1 MTFVVW
7 SVWSVWTMWSLTASV
22 LIGMAVWLWPG
33 HRANGRISRM
43 GSMIGTEIPSEH
55 GMHEPSAMAAKPG
68 TAVKVGT
75 SIAWWRL
82 RERRGKP
89 GTAEKTGAIGVTG
102 IFGAAGM
109 SGSVEPVDSVELTD
123 SAGTA
128 MPCLP
133 SIDGVACVSALQ
145 ASVKSGA
152 TLVGA
157 FEELG
162 GMPFATAE
170 LTPFRIRLVVRARS
184 LPKERREQVD
194 LLSGELYAACRLSAD
209 LGCETSHCLDVVASS
224 LKRRR
229 LMDDLRANVFAMPQA
244 TVKLLLALPLVTLL
258 LGETIGARPF
268 AFLFGNSKGLLCL
281 GFAACCYALG
291 LLWVR
296 ALMKGTT

>member
-1 MTFVVW
+1 MTFV
-7 SVWSVWTMWSLTASV
+7 VWSVWTMWSLTASV
-22 LIGMAVWLWPG
+22 LIGMAVWLWPDR
-33 HRANGRISRM
+33 RANGRISRM
-43 GSMIGTEIPSEH
+43 RFMIGAEISSEH
-55 GMHEPSAMAAKPG
+55 GMLELSAMAEKPE
-68 TAVKVGT
+68 TP
-75 SIAWWRL
+75 IAWWRL
-82 RERRGKP
+82 RERREKP
-89 GTAEKTGAIGVTG
+89 GTVG
-102 IFGAAGM
+102 IAGIIGAAGM
-109 SGSVEPVDSVELTD
+109 VGSAESADSVG
-123 SAGTA
+123 AV

-133 SIDGVACVSALQ
+133 PIDGVACVSALQ
-145 ASVKSGA
+145 ASVKSGS

-170 LTPFRIRLVVRARS
+170 LTPFRVRLVVRARS
-184 LPKERREQVD
+184 LPKERCEQAD

-258 LGETIGARPF
+258 LGEGIGAKPL

-296 ALMKGTT
+296 ALMKGKT

>member
-1 MTFVVW
+1 MARISEVGNSRQKILRREFRRGSEVTFVVW
-7 SVWSVWTMWSLTASV
+7 SVWSLTASV

-33 HRANGRISRM
+33 HGASGRVLRM
-43 GSMIGTEIPSEH
+43 ASVSGAESPSEH
-55 GMHEPSAMAAKPG
+55 GMYEPSEM
-68 TAVKVGT
+68 VGT
-75 SIAWWRL
+75 
-82 RERRGKP
+82 
-89 GTAEKTGAIGVTG
+89 
-102 IFGAAGM
+102 AGM
-109 SGSVEPVDSVELTD
+109 SRAARLAELTD
-123 SAGTA
+123 SVGTDA
-128 MPCLP
+128 PCLP
-133 SIDGVACVSALQ
+133 SIGGVACVSALQ

-170 LTPFRIRLVVRARS
+170 LTPFRIRLVVRGRS
-184 LPKERREQVD
+184 LPKERRGQVD

-258 LGETIGARPF
+258 LGEGIGARPF
-268 AFLFGNSKGLLCL
+268 AFLFGNAKGLLCL

>member
-1 MTFVVW
+1 MW
-7 SVWSVWTMWSLTASV
+7 SVWSLTASV
-22 LIGMAVWLWPG
+22 LIGMAVWLWPRRG
-33 HRANGRISRM
+33 ANGRMPRM
-43 GSMIGTEIPSEH
+43 GAMIGTGIPSEH
-55 GMHEPSAMAAKPG
+55 GLRDPSVASVAAGRAGVAGITGTIDAANIAKMAESAEPTKPDG
-68 TAVKVGT
+68 PDGPSRTAV
-75 SIAWWRL
+75 
-82 RERRGKP
+82 P
-89 GTAEKTGAIGVTG
+89 Y
-102 IFGAAGM
+102 
-109 SGSVEPVDSVELTD
+109 
-123 SAGTA
+123 
-128 MPCLP
+128 LP
-133 SIDGVACVSALQ
+133 SIGGVACVSALQ

-162 GMPFATAE
+162 GEPFATAE

-184 LPKERREQVD
+184 LPQERRDQAD
-194 LLSGELYAACRLSAD
+194 LLSRELYAACRLSID

-258 LGETIGARPF
+258 LGEGIGARPF
-268 AFLFGNSKGLLCL
+268 AFLFGNAKGLLCL

-296 ALMKGTT
+296 ALMKGKT

>member
-1 MTFVVW
+1 MTFAVW
-7 SVWSVWTMWSLTASV
+7 FVWSLTASV
-22 LIGMAVWLWPG
+22 SIGMAVWLWPRRG
-33 HRANGRISRM
+33 ANGRIPRM
-43 GSMIGTEIPSEH
+43 GAMIGAEIPSEH
-55 GMHEPSAMAAKPG
+55 GMHDPSVTAGKAGVVGMAG
-68 TAVKVGT
+68 TV
-75 SIAWWRL
+75 
-82 RERRGKP
+82 
-89 GTAEKTGAIGVTG
+89 
-102 IFGAAGM
+102 GAANIAKM
-109 SGSVEPVDSVELTD
+109 AELAEPTELAGPAEPD
-123 SAGTA
+123 GPAGTVV
-128 MPCLP
+128 PYLP
-133 SIDGVACVSALQ
+133 PIGGVACVSALQ

-162 GMPFATAE
+162 GEPFATAE

-184 LPKERREQVD
+184 LPQERRDQAD
-194 LLSGELYAACRLSAD
+194 LLSEELYVACRLSAD
-209 LGCETSHCLDVVASS
+209 LGCETGHCLDVVASS

-258 LGETIGARPF
+258 LGEGIGARPF
-268 AFLFGNSKGLLCL
+268 AFLFGNAKGLLCL

>member
-1 MTFVVW
+1 
-7 SVWSVWTMWSLTASV
+7 
-22 LIGMAVWLWPG
+22 
-33 HRANGRISRM
+33 M
-43 GSMIGTEIPSEH
+43 GAMIGAEIPSEH
-55 GMHEPSAMAAKPG
+55 GMHDPSV
-68 TAVKVGT
+68 TAGKAGVG
-75 SIAWWRL
+75 W
-82 RERRGKP
+82 
-89 GTAEKTGAIGVTG
+89 V
-102 IFGAAGM
+102 
-109 SGSVEPVDSVELTD
+109 
-123 SAGTA
+123 AGTVGVA
-128 MPCLP
+128 NIAKMADLTGPAGPAEPAGPAGPAGPAEPDGPAGTVVPYLP
-133 SIDGVACVSALQ
+133 SIGGVACVSALQ

-162 GMPFATAE
+162 GKSFATAE

-184 LPKERREQVD
+184 LPQERRDQAD
-194 LLSGELYAACRLSAD
+194 LLSEELYAACRLSAD

-258 LGETIGARPF
+258 LGEGIGARPF
-268 AFLFGNSKGLLCL
+268 AFLFGNAKGLLCL

>member
-1 MTFVVW
+1 MARIFGQGNLDEKSCTGSFKQGNEVTFVVW
-7 SVWSVWTMWSLTASV
+7 AVGSVWTMWSLTASV
-22 LIGMAVWLWPG
+22 LTGMAVWLWPG

-43 GSMIGTEIPSEH
+43 GSMIGAEIPSEH

-68 TAVKVGT
+68 TA
-75 SIAWWRL
+75 
-82 RERRGKP
+82 
-89 GTAEKTGAIGVTG
+89 EKTGAIGITG
-102 IFGAAGM
+102 IIGTAGM
-109 SGSVEPVDSVELTD
+109 AKAAESAELTD

-184 LPKERREQVD
+184 LPKERREQID

-296 ALMKGTT
+296 VLMKGAT